1 MANEQILD
9 RDSENR
15 DVFFVVKGE
24 VRVVN
29 YSRSGREIAYARVGP
44 GGYFGELAAID
55 GQSRSASIVAAEE
68 CLVAALPPDVFVG
81 LLADSPDLTVRVLK
95 RLSGIIRSCDDRI
108 MDLSTLRAVQRVYI
122 ELLQLAELDAATQ
135 SHWVIYPMRTQ
146 NMIASRAG
154 TTRETVARVLGQLTT
169 AGIVERKAKTL
180 YVRDRAR
187 LEFLADA
194 SDPNRDEEV
203 SR

>member
-1 MANEQILD
+1 MSLIEGRSLEGIAFLSGLADASLRALEQKCRWYRYVANEQILD

-108 MDLSTLRAVQRVYI
+108 MDLSTLRAV
-122 ELLQLAELDAATQ
+122 
-135 SHWVIYPMRTQ
+135 
-146 NMIASRAG
+146 
-154 TTRETVARVLGQLTT
+154 
-169 AGIVERKAKTL
+169 
-180 YVRDRAR
+180 
-187 LEFLADA
+187 
-194 SDPNRDEEV
+194 
-203 SR
+203 

>member
-1 MANEQILD
+1 
-9 RDSENR
+9 
-15 DVFFVVKGE
+15 
-24 VRVVN
+24 
-29 YSRSGREIAYARVGP
+29 
-44 GGYFGELAAID
+44 
-55 GQSRSASIVAAEE
+55 
-68 CLVAALPPDVFVG
+68 
-81 LLADSPDLTVRVLK
+81 
-95 RLSGIIRSCDDRI
+95 
-108 MDLSTLRAVQRVYI
+108 
-122 ELLQLAELDAATQ
+122 
-135 SHWVIYPMRTQ
+135 
-146 NMIASRAG
+146 MIASRAG